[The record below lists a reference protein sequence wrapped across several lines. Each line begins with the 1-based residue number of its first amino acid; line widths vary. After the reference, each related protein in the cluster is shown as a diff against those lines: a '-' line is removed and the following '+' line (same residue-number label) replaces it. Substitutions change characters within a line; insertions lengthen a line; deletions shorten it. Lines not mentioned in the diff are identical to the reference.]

1 LILHSGRKK
10 RKCIPYRNDE
20 ITWFVEIKMFLNAYI
35 PMMLEI
41 FLVLLSVVYI
51 AEQAGNPAH
60 NKMGFSSSQGRNS
73 SSYFWRKVGNS
84 LATLG
89 SRFEIIQK
97 MLLEGPTNLCIC
109 PSNQY
114 RGAISKKSY
123 GSRIMEAIYDI
134 AKTNNI
140 SKIELDYWVDNNAA
154 KNFYIKSG
162 FVKYRE
168 FVYKE
173 I

>member
-1 LILHSGRKK
+1 VEQYRKK
-10 RKCIPYRNDE
+10 
-20 ITWFVEIKMFLNAYI
+20 
-35 PMMLEI
+35 
-41 FLVLLSVVYI
+41 
-51 AEQAGNPAH
+51 G
-60 NKMGFSSSQGRNS
+60 
-73 SSYFWRKVGNS
+73 
-84 LATLG
+84 
-89 SRFEIIQK
+89 
-97 MLLEGPTNLCIC
+97 
-109 PSNQY
+109 
-114 RGAISKKSY
+114 Y

-140 SKIELDYWVDNNAA
+140 SKIELDYWGDNNAA